1 MARLWDDRD
10 MIAVPTGFQSIFG
23 RPATGAETIFSF
35 DAEVVDIDV
44 QRGNERTAVLM
55 PRGGIS
61 RSLGSLQ
68 KSLNEEK
75 FTSQSRVYPL
85 SIELFDISS
94 GQLNKRTAGELPY
107 APLTREQRLRKLAM
121 KAMKE
126 TVKRSVRMFEIL
138 CSQSARTGK
147 QDAIIGTSDTNL
159 QYDWKRNTANT
170 ITVGTKWNAATPD
183 IVGDMDLALD
193 QIRIN
198 GHTRGDVGVVGA
210 SGMKALIRDSEM
222 QNLADN
228 RRYEVLW
235 VSSNN
240 QVPSNLQFMLE
251 AGFDARGK
259 VVTYKGRTL
268 WLFTYDEGYTNSA
281 GTFTPYMPVGE
292 MLIFDSKARC
302 DRYFGPPET
311 LPEDS
316 AMRAFYQDRFGLSPD
331 AMPSVPIKAAGG
343 TIMPEM
349 FFFDAY
355 PSGDNTTI
363 THRTQTAPIFGTTH
377 VDAFALLNGLV

>member
-1 MARLWDDRD
+1 MARVWDDRD
-10 MIAVPTGFQSIFG
+10 AIGVPTGFQSIFG
-23 RPATGAETIFSF
+23 RPETGAETIFSN

-75 FTSQSRVYPL
+75 FSNQNRVYPL

-94 GQLNKRTAGELPY
+94 AQLNKRTSGEQLY
-107 APLTREQRLRKLAM
+107 SPLTREQRLRKLAM

-147 QDAIIGTSDTNL
+147 QDAIIGTADTNL

-170 ITVGTKWNAATPD
+170 FAVSTKWDAASPD
-183 IVGDMDLALD
+183 IIGDLDLGAD

-198 GHTRGDVGVVGA
+198 GHTRPDVAIIGA
-210 SGMKALIRDSEM
+210 SGMKAFIRDTEA
-222 QNLADN
+222 QNLSDN
-228 RRYEVLW
+228 RRYEVMW
-235 VSSNN
+235 ISSTNA
-240 QVPSNLQFMLE
+240 VPSKLQFLVD
-251 AGFDARGK
+251 AGFDPRGK
-259 VVTYKGRTL
+259 VVTYKGRSL

-281 GTFTPYMPVGE
+281 GTFTPYMPVDE
-292 MLIFDSKARC
+292 ALLFDSRARC

-311 LPEDS
+311 LPLDS
-316 AMRAFYQDRFGLSPD
+316 QMIAFYQDRFGLSPD
-331 AMPSVPIKAAGG
+331 AVPSVPIKASGG
-343 TIMPEM
+343 TIMSEM
-349 FFFDAY
+349 FHFDAY
-355 PSGDNTTI
+355 GSQDHTTI

-377 VDAFALLNGLV
+377 VDAFARLTGLV